1 MHIQPDLRE
10 EVSLP
15 HGTADKQPLQIP
27 FPPLLSPRTFR
38 DLVILKSDLPISL
51 LYVNNLVH

>member
-1 MHIQPDLRE
+1 MHIQTDLRE

-15 HGTADKQPLQIP
+15 HGAADKHPPKSLF
-27 FPPLLSPRTFR
+27 FPVLSPRTFR